1 MSNGHI
7 QKKHHKKTFEKIPEE
22 KRETIIRAATAEFSR
37 NGFKAANINVIARKA
52 GISIG
57 SMYTY
62 FESKED
68 LFLTVVDHGYQV
80 LESVLADVD
89 LEAGDIFDKFERL
102 FRAAQ
107 QYSRQNTELIQ
118 IYLDITSEGLS
129 HLSLMLSR
137 KMESISARFYHGL
150 IIESQRSGLV
160 DKDLDPFVT
169 AFCLD
174 NLILLLQ
181 YSYTTDYFKERM
193 RIFAGDDAL
202 ENDAKIIRGMMRFV
216 RGALAPQPDRP

>member
-22 KRETIIRAATAEFSR
+22 KRETIIRTATAEFAR
-37 NGFKAANINVIARKA
+37 NGFKAANINVIARNA

-193 RIFAGDDAL
+193 KIFAGDDAL

-216 RGALAPQPDRP
+216 RGALAPKPDSP